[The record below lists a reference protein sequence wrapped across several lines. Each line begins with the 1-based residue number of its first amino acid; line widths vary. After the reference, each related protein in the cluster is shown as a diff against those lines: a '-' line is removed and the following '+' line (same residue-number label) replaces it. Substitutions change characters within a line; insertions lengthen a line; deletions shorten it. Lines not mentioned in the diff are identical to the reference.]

1 MNIGESIF
9 IKFPQFCKSMA
20 TVCKVAEQ
28 RIEQSHS
35 KKSPVLGS
43 LYETESAIWAGLGH
57 LEGAKILSV
66 NILFCFVWH

>member
-28 RIEQSHS
+28 RHGSVQWTACFKWKINITQWLKVSI
-35 KKSPVLGS
+35 LGVAA
-43 LYETESAIWAGLGH
+43 LLGDCMAFP
-57 LEGAKILSV
+57 EDQLS
-66 NILFCFVWH
+66 